1 MDNDK
6 LHDII
11 IRELVRIREK
21 LDDQHK
27 RIDNIAQ
34 ELVRIDTTIKTGNSM
49 NDSMEA
55 SRQWAW
61 EKWLGVFGAIGLAV
75 GLIVGFI

>member
-34 ELVRIDTTIKTGNSM
+34 ELVRIDTTIKTENSM
-49 NDSMEA
+49 NDSIE
-55 SRQWAW
+55 SNKQWRW
-61 EKWLGVFGAIGLAV
+61 EKWLGVFGAIGLVV